1 MAEDTSALS
10 ALVGQLLARVDS
22 FNDMKSQ
29 VSALGGQVAIL
40 GDSVC
45 KLQETVLGNGKP
57 GHTTRLHDV
66 EVRLEGMKNNG
77 DRLRDVEEDV
87 RDLKDWHAEWKKERE
102 DQRKEMQGIRNTLM
116 VSVAMLIITT
126 VVNIFIK

>member
-1 MAEDTSALS
+1 MTEDTGTLS
-10 ALVGQLLARVDS
+10 ALVGQLLARVDT
-22 FNDMKSQ
+22 FNDMKAQ
-29 VSALGGQVAIL
+29 VAALAGQVAIL

-45 KLQETVLGNGKP
+45 KLQDTILGNGKP

-66 EVRLEGMKNNG
+66 EVRLEGMKSNT

-102 DQRKEMQGIRNTLM
+102 EQRKEMQGIRNALF
-116 VSVAMLIITT
+116 VSVAMLILTT
-126 VVNIFIK
+126 VVNIFIH